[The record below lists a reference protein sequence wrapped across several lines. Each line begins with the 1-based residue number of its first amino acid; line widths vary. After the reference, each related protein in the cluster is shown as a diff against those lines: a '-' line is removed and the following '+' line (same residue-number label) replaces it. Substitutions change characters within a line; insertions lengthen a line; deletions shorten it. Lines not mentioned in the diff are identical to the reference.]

1 MGWDDGHVNRM
12 PPLATLVFG
21 LVLVVAACGGGAT
34 PSPSAVDSGS
44 TAPSV
49 AVTPGTSPSA
59 PGSIDAGASPS
70 LVAPSGLALPHEDP
84 DLEAR
89 LPDEVDGVKLFKLS
103 VGPVASVGNLGAEP
117 IRALAKEI
125 GDGSGNFGLAFANDP
140 TTGTYNLFAL
150 RIPGAE
156 SKTLLERYTAL
167 TVADTPGSE
176 TDSVTLAGKTVTN
189 VTAPSNPIGD
199 VWFYV
204 GGDTLF
210 GVQAG
215 SEADAEKLL
224 ALLP

>member
-1 MGWDDGHVNRM
+1 
-12 PPLATLVFG
+12 
-21 LVLVVAACGGGAT
+21 
-34 PSPSAVDSGS
+34 
-44 TAPSV
+44 
-49 AVTPGTSPSA
+49 
-59 PGSIDAGASPS
+59 
-70 LVAPSGLALPHEDP
+70 
-84 DLEAR
+84 
-89 LPDEVDGVKLFKLS
+89 
-103 VGPVASVGNLGAEP
+103 
-117 IRALAKEI
+117 
-125 GDGSGNFGLAFANDP
+125 
-140 TTGTYNLFAL
+140 LFAL